1 MKLKPKGYFL
11 ITAHRSENVDDPESL
26 AKIFMGLEK
35 IHLKFKKR
43 VIYPIHPRTLS
54 KIKKKIPKGIECIKP
69 LGFFDFT
76 KLEKNSFCLITDS
89 GTVPEEALFFG
100 VPCVTI
106 RESTERPE
114 YLEAGGN
121 ILSGLDPENLIES
134 IKLITVSKN
143 KLEWIES
150 LGDNK
155 TSDRVANILRGKNKP
170 EYTPNQ
176 DCGDN
181 LIIINA
187 DKVYL
192 TGKKENEKI
201 YYRHTGFP
209 GGIKETT
216 VSKMKAKNKST
227 DVIKLA
233 IKRMIPKGP
242 LGYQQMSNCKIFSGI
257 EHLHKA
263 QTPEIL
269 DISKLNNKNIQ
280 R

>member
-1 MKLKPKGYFL
+1 MKTFSLKKENIDKKWLL
-11 ITAHRSENVDDPESL
+11 IDANSAVLGRL
-26 AKIFMGLEK
+26 A
-35 IHLKFKKR
+35 
-43 VIYPIHPRTLS
+43 VICAT
-54 KIKKKIPKGIECIKP
+54 
-69 LGFFDFT
+69 
-76 KLEKNSFCLITDS
+76 
-89 GTVPEEALFFG
+89 
-100 VPCVTI
+100 
-106 RESTERPE
+106 
-114 YLEAGGN
+114 
-121 ILSGLDPENLIES
+121 
-134 IKLITVSKN
+134 
-143 KLEWIES
+143 
-150 LGDNK
+150 
-155 TSDRVANILRGKNKP
+155 ILRGKNKP

-192 TGKKENEKI
+192 TGKKEEEKI
-201 YYRHTGFP
+201 YYRHTGHP

-227 DVIKLA
+227 EVIKLA

-257 EHLHKA
+257 EHLHNA